1 MTTSSS
7 DHVLE
12 VVDVAKR
19 FGGVQAVNGVN
30 LAVTRG
36 TPLGVIGPNGAG
48 KTTLF
53 SIVAGAVRPDTG
65 SVSLNGQRIDGLK
78 EYQVVRRGLARTYQ
92 NCRLF
97 AELTVRENV
106 MVAEE
111 NSRTMRDHAS
121 GSGAPSARGVRR
133 RSASK
138 TRRVDELLE
147 SFGIGAFARTRAG
160 DLPFGLQRRVA
171 VARAAAT
178 AAEVLLLDEPTAGMN
193 EEETRD
199 LAKLV
204 TDLCE
209 RGFTVVVIEHD
220 MSFVRT
226 VCNEVVVLDRG
237 AVISSGPVLAVQ
249 SDPKVKEAYLGAGV
263 ARAGERYRRIRR
275 GEGREAGVAAGRP

>member
-1 MTTSSS
+1 MAAASS

-19 FGGVQAVNGVN
+19 FGGVQAVDGVD

-53 SIVAGAVRPDTG
+53 SIVAGAIRPDRGT
-65 SVSLNGQRIDGLK
+65 VSLNGQRIDGLK
-78 EYQVVRRGLARTYQ
+78 EYQVVRRGLTRTYQ

-111 NSRTMRDHAS
+111 NSRA
-121 GSGAPSARGVRR
+121 VRPR
-133 RSASK
+133 LRSEKSH
-138 TRRVDELLE
+138 RVDELLE
-147 SFGIGAFARTRAG
+147 SFGIAQHAQTRGG

-171 VARAAAT
+171 LARAAAT
-178 AAEVLLLDEPTAGMN
+178 DPEVLLLDEPTAGMN
-193 EEETRD
+193 EDETRD

-249 SDPKVKEAYLGAGV
+249 SDPRVKEAYLGAGI

-275 GEGREAGVAAGRP
+275 GEGREESVAAGRP